1 MKLKTALMTA
11 LLTLST
17 LTSASALSVL
27 VNGTPLQSDVPP
39 QIINNRTFVPVSAV
53 ADVTGA
59 VVEWYP
65 GPKTVVI
72 KRGSNEVQIKI
83 GETFGIKNGNKVDL
97 DSPAQIVD
105 GRTMVPLSFIAS
117 NLDIPVSYDSATKT
131 VLIGENMT
139 ALQTM
144 PQPAP
149 APQQPATLSAQTQYK
164 VLRVIDGDTIEIDMN
179 GKAEKV
185 RLIGVNTP
193 ESVHPDES
201 KNVPFGK
208 VASDFTKAALEGKN
222 IVLEYDVTPR
232 DKYGRILAYVW
243 IDGKMFNKILLENGM
258 AEVKT
263 YPPDVKYVEDFTRL
277 QETARFSKVGIWA
290 DYDTVFAPSTPPQQ
304 VTPPQQTIQPA
315 PATPS
320 VTIDTAKEGVW
331 IKGNKKSKIYHIPT
345 GRDYDKVSPQNIV
358 WFQTEADAQA
368 AGYRRAKQ

>member
-1 MKLKTALMTA
+1 MKLKTALLTA

-17 LTSASALSVL
+17 LTSSSALSVL
-27 VNGTPLQSDVPP
+27 VNGQPLNSDVPP

-53 ADVTGA
+53 ADATGA
-59 VVEWYP
+59 VVEWHP
-65 GPKTVVI
+65 GPKAVVI
-72 KRGSNEVQIKI
+72 KKGMNEVQLKI
-83 GETFGIKNGNKVDL
+83 GESFGIKNGNKVVL
-97 DSPAQIVD
+97 DAPAQIVD

-139 ALQTM
+139 AGQTA

-149 APQQPATLSAQTQYK
+149 APQPAQAQYK
-164 VLRVIDGDTIEIDMN
+164 VLRVIDGDTIEIEMA

-222 IVLEYDVTPR
+222 VVLEYDVTPR

-243 IDGKMFNKILLENGM
+243 VDGKMFNKTLLENGM

-263 YPPDVKYVEDFTRL
+263 YPPDVKYVDDFTRL
-277 QETARFSKVGIWA
+277 QETARSAKAGMWA
-290 DYDTVFAPSTPPQQ
+290 SYDAVFAPTTPPQQ
-304 VTPPQQTIQPA
+304 VIPPQQTIQPA
-315 PATPS
+315 PSTPEMTT
-320 VTIDTAKEGVW
+320 VDAAKEGVW
-331 IKGNKKSKIYHIPT
+331 IKGNKKSKIYHVPT